1 MKAGINL
8 YSLRTLISTEKE
20 FLETAI
26 KLRDMGYSYLQYS
39 GAEFVPERIK
49 KVSLESGLP
58 VCLTHV
64 PQARIIGDTERL
76 MEDHE
81 VFGCKNIGLGSI
93 SQADIVDEYKL
104 KKSIEQLNAAAELMH
119 KNGFSFYC
127 HHHHYEFYR
136 HRSETVFDYILK
148 NAPYINFT
156 FDTYWVQYGGANIL
170 NFLDKFD
177 GRIGCVHLKDYKI
190 GQSTTVTDKVSLV
203 PRFASVGSGL
213 LDMKAIV
220 DKMRSLNT
228 KYYFVEQDDA
238 CTAYADPLAEV
249 ENSIKYITK
258 EL

>member
-1 MKAGINL
+1 MKAGLNL
-8 YSLRTLISTEKE
+8 YSLRTLISTEKD

-49 KVSLESGLP
+49 RVSEESGLP
-58 VCLTHV
+58 VTLTHV
-64 PQARIIGDTERL
+64 PQVRILEDTERL
-76 MEDHE
+76 MEDHA

-93 SQADIVDEYKL
+93 SPVNIVDEYKL
-104 KKSIEQLNAAAELMH
+104 KKNIEALNSAAELMH
-119 KNGFSFYC
+119 KNGFSFFC

-136 HRSETVFDYILK
+136 HKNETVFDYILK

-156 FDTYWVQYGGANIL
+156 LDTYWVQFGGANIL
-170 NFLDKFD
+170 DLLGKLD

-190 GQSTTVTDKVSLV
+190 DRVTSQNEEVALA
-203 PRFASVGSGL
+203 PRFAPVGSGL

-238 CTAYADPLAEV
+238 CTAYENPLGQV
-249 ENSIKYITK
+249 ESSIRYIK
-258 EL
+258 EEL